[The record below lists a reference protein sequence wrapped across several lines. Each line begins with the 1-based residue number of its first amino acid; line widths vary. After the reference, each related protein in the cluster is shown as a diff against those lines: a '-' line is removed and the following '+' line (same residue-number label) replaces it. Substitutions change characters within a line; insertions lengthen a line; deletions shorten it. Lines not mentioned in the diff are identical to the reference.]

1 MVLFCVT
8 AGSVQT
14 RVNIKKHQHQHTRK
28 FEVKRSL
35 RFSIPTPGG
44 QGNCPSLPEPHDAAE
59 PSEGGVR
66 GEGGVMR
73 ETAGRRR
80 EMKTKDS
87 QLRDSDDWGGGGTVS
102 RVAHNPA
109 TEDLKDR
116 GLYYSRDGAFVHPYK
131 VSMFTETVYT
141 PVFFHS

>member
-1 MVLFCVT
+1 
-8 AGSVQT
+8 
-14 RVNIKKHQHQHTRK
+14 
-28 FEVKRSL
+28 
-35 RFSIPTPGG
+35 
-44 QGNCPSLPEPHDAAE
+44 
-59 PSEGGVR
+59 
-66 GEGGVMR
+66 MR

-87 QLRDSDDWGGGGTVS
+87 QLRDSDDWGGDGGGGGGTVS